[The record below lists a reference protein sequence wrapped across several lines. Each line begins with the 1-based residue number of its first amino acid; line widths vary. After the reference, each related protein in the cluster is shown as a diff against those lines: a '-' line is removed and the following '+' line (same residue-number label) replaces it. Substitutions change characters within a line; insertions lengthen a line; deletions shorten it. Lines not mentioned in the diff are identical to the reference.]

1 MRCSEGCGR
10 RRLRRRP
17 ALQRVGDPQ
26 QCGQQCWIHGTGGFL
41 VRSGGETYGPRRGAA
56 SGRLQLWMPTT
67 MDLLI
72 SSAYAQDAA
81 QTAAPNAGLLGGLG
95 QFASILPI
103 VLVFGVFYFLLIRPQ
118 QQRQK
123 QLKATLAALRR
134 GDRVVTAG
142 GIIGVVQK
150 VKDGASEIEVEI
162 AAGVRVLVLRDTIS
176 SVVSEVPTAANDSVP
191 EKRAAKP

>member
-1 MRCSEGCGR
+1 MN
-10 RRLRRRP
+10 
-17 ALQRVGDPQ
+17 
-26 QCGQQCWIHGTGGFL
+26 
-41 VRSGGETYGPRRGAA
+41 
-56 SGRLQLWMPTT
+56 
-67 MDLLI
+67 LLI

-81 QTAAPNAGLLGGLG
+81 QGAAQNAGPLGGLG

-103 VLVFGVFYFLLIRPQ
+103 VLVFGVFYFLLMRPQ

-150 VKDGASEIEVEI
+150 VKEGASEIEVEI

-176 SVVSEVPTAANDSVP
+176 SVVSDVPAAANDSVP
-191 EKRAAKP
+191 EKRTAKP